1 MGIIDRIKGILLD
14 PKKEWPVVNGESETP
29 VSLMQRYVLPLLA
42 LGGVAAFIAYGLVG
56 TDAGIIKLG
65 GTKTGLWFALRHVIS
80 GLVGYFIATYVIDAL
95 APNFSSE
102 KDLGK
107 SAQLVAYASTPSWIA
122 TILTLMPALGF
133 FGILGLYGIYL
144 FYIGLPVLKKTP
156 EDKRLVYM
164 IVSALVIIGVS
175 VVAQSLISFVLNP
188 ILGDP
193 YADSMDELKRLF
205 EK

>member
-1 MGIIDRIKGILLD
+1 
-14 PKKEWPVVNGESETP
+14 
-29 VSLMQRYVLPLLA
+29 
-42 LGGVAAFIAYGLVG
+42 
-56 TDAGIIKLG
+56 
-65 GTKTGLWFALRHVIS
+65 
-80 GLVGYFIATYVIDAL
+80 
-95 APNFSSE
+95 
-102 KDLGK
+102 
-107 SAQLVAYASTPSWIA
+107 
-122 TILTLMPALGF
+122 MPALGF